1 MNLTHPVVHGG
12 SYPIETEDGLIDL
25 KTEKLDM
32 TCCEKSLC
40 NKGVKGAEA
49 VDGEGGTGSC
59 LGLTSRGPHR
69 GRVVGGW

>member
-40 NKGVKGAEA
+40 NKAATARRGLWGLA
-49 VDGEGGTGSC
+49 VRELLLS
-59 LGLTSRGPHR
+59 LGLFL
-69 GRVVGGW
+69 WALL